1 MIILNFNF
9 GKIKNTKKNTKL
21 NLKVTNEQIIQ
32 RKNSEFNTSTSS

>member
-21 NLKVTNEQIIQ
+21 NLKVPNEQII
-32 RKNSEFNTSTSS
+32 